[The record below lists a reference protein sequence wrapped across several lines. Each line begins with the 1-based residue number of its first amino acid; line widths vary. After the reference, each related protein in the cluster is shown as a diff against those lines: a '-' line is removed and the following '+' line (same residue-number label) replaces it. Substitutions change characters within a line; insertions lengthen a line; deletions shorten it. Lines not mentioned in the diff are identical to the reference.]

1 MLVSKEKIMKIIL
14 ILVIIPII
22 GCGPRKNNFVVLQKK
37 CIVDSIYEVQ
47 RSTIEFDK
55 KYSVITDCG
64 EYPIT
69 SNNLRIKKGDT
80 IIFSKTFVKKH

>member
-1 MLVSKEKIMKIIL
+1 MLDSKQRIMRIIL
-14 ILVIIPII
+14 ILIIIPII
-22 GCGPRKNNFVVLQKK
+22 GCGPRKNNFEVFQKK
-37 CIVDSIYEVQ
+37 CVVDSIYEVQ

-80 IIFSKTFVKKH
+80 VIFSKTFVKK

>member
-1 MLVSKEKIMKIIL
+1 MLVSKEKIMKIIS

-22 GCGPRKNNFVVLQKK
+22 GCGPNKDKFQVFEKK
-37 CIVDSIYEVQ
+37 CVVDSIYEVQ

-80 IIFSKTFVKKH
+80 VIFSKTFVKK